1 MAVALVSTLDFF
13 FIFNGFSEQCGGDV
27 SITDDFLEW
36 IGTSI
41 RVKDCNR
48 CGDSTKTSDLESKV
62 CFCVLEEGESASVQN
77 IYA

>member
-13 FIFNGFSEQCGGDV
+13 FIFNGFSEQCSGDV
-27 SITDDFLEW
+27 SITDDFLER

-41 RVKDCNR
+41 RVKDCDR
-48 CGDSTKTSDLESKV
+48 CGDPTKTSDLESKV
-62 CFCVLEEGESASVQN
+62 CFCVLEGGSASVQN